1 MNICFFTGNMNN
13 GGGTEHMTQL
23 LANQLSLNEHHKIFV
38 LSKSLR
44 KKETFFKL
52 SEVVCLDYLD
62 NAPYRGVLT
71 LLKDVLLLNKYIRK
85 NKIDVLINVDIL
97 LGSFSLPLV
106 VLAPKLKQV
115 YWEHFSSK
123 YNIGSK
129 KTAFLRKLALMF
141 GKAYV
146 ALTPEDVSEF
156 EKLTKKHCLVTSI
169 PNICSTQV
177 VDGNYDS
184 GAKKIV
190 SLGHLN
196 NVKGFD
202 MAALVAKKVFEKHP
216 DWTWEVYGDG
226 PEEGKIKEIIAKN
239 NLQDN
244 FILKGRT
251 NDLDAVYKNA
261 ALMVLTSRTEGFG
274 LVLIEAQ
281 AHNLPTV
288 AFDVPF
294 GPRNIIANGENGY
307 LIEPFDLDQMA
318 SKICDLIENPTLLE
332 EFSKKANKDVFK
344 YSPQNVATQWENL
357 LGEL

>member
-1 MNICFFTGNMNN
+1 MNN

-23 LANQLSLNEHHKIFV
+23 LANQLSLNENHKIFV

-52 SEVVCLDYLD
+52 SENVSLDFLD

-129 KTAFLRKLALMF
+129 KTDLLRKWALRF

-146 ALTPEDVSEF
+146 ALTPQDVLEF
-156 EKLTKKHCLVTSI
+156 EGLISKHCRVTNI

-177 VDGNYDS
+177 VEWNYNS
-184 GAKKIV
+184 ETKKIV

-226 PEEGKIKEIIAKN
+226 PEEEKIRKIVLEN
-239 NLQDN
+239 NLQNN

-251 NDLDAVYKNA
+251 NDLAAVYKDA

-294 GPRNIIANGENGY
+294 GPRNIIANGQNGY
-307 LIEPFDLDQMA
+307 LIEPFDLNKMA
-318 SKICDLIENPTLLE
+318 SKICELIENPDVLK
-332 EFSKKANKDVFK
+332 EFSQNASKDVWK
-344 YSPQNVATQWENL
+344 YSAQNVATRWENL